1 MKVRASP
8 KSKMASGDSTGA
20 PLLSATHQPSGQE
33 LAPVQH
39 GMATAPSGAHARQ
52 ALDADALMTEQEQ
65 SPAYRALHA
74 KNLIISQ
81 YRVRRTED
89 LEVIKANS
97 TAGSSSCCCV
107 GTLGGCGSTLIK
119 FFSVNNG
126 CIRKGQH
133 TNGEFL
139 FYGEG
144 VHVIQSP
151 YVSVDSRDTSL
162 SATHIVHGT
171 KAILTV
177 EQGFVGLA
185 NDRGQPVLL
194 PPGMHQWNST
204 TLTFEK
210 MIDLSSSVI
219 KMGPYTLVTVDEGYS
234 GVTSDNGEQKILEG
248 GQAYMLTHRNWKFE
262 KFITKKL
269 QTNDVGPITV
279 TSGDNVPLE
288 VVATVNWLIEDVT
301 LAARMSANTMQHL
314 PGAGGAA
321 DLSEFD
327 ISKLRADVMRQ
338 VTASLAAFVGTIS
351 YSGGG
356 HAAISK
362 GVEGSGRASQG
373 GKSSG
378 EPEPEDKVAGPKA
391 LFDRQQMMG
400 SVEHANEISGQYGV
414 RILSIN
420 LISAYPADK
429 MLLAA
434 LSQGAVATVAAEQ
447 IETKARGDAK
457 ALLTNARAEADAKR
471 ILAEGD
477 AIAEELRAE
486 GSLKAAKKL
495 EESEMAMMVAK
506 MRAAGMALKE
516 GNANSFFFGLGGA
529 GDIPTGVLGTAMLT
543 NSQVGQHNR

>member
-1 MKVRASP
+1 MPSAP
-8 KSKMASGDSTGA
+8 TGA
-20 PLLSATHQPSGQE
+20 A
-33 LAPVQH
+33 
-39 GMATAPSGAHARQ
+39 ARQ
-52 ALDADALMTEQEQ
+52 ALNADTLMTEQEQ

-81 YRVRRTED
+81 YRVRKTEELD
-89 LEVIKANS
+89 VIQANS
-97 TAGSSSCCCV
+97 QAGTSTCCCV
-107 GTLGGCGSTLIK
+107 STCGGCGLIK
-119 FFSVNNG
+119 FFSVNCG
-126 CIRKGQH
+126 CVRKGSH

-151 YVSVDSRDTSL
+151 FVSVEANDTPL
-162 SATHIVHGT
+162 NSAQIVHGT
-171 KAILTV
+171 KAIITV

-204 TLTFEK
+204 TLKFEK
-210 MIDLSSSVI
+210 MIDLSTSVI
-219 KMGPYTLVTVDEGYS
+219 RMGPYTLVTVDEGYA
-234 GVTSDNGEQKILEG
+234 GVTSDNGEQKILPG

-262 KFITKKL
+262 KFITTKL

-279 TSGDNVPLE
+279 TTGDNVPLE
-288 VVATVNWLIEDVT
+288 TVATVNWRIEDVT

-314 PGAGGAA
+314 PTAGGAS
-321 DLSEFD
+321 DMSEFD
-327 ISKLRADVMRQ
+327 ISKLRSDVMRQ
-338 VTASLAAFVGTIS
+338 ITASLAAFVGTIS
-351 YSGGG
+351 YSEKGG
-356 HAAISK
+356 HGQMAQMI
-362 GVEGSGRASQG
+362 EGTTKDAKPSDAKFSL
-373 GKSSG
+373 
-378 EPEPEDKVAGPKA
+378 EPEPEGDYNAGPKA

-400 SVEHANEISGQYGV
+400 SVEHANEITGKYGV

-429 MLLAA
+429 ALLAA

-447 IETKARGDAK
+447 TETKARGDAK
-457 ALLTNARAEADAKR
+457 ALLANARAEADAKR

-486 GSLKAAKKL
+486 GSLKAAQKL
-495 EESEMAMMVAK
+495 ESSEMAMMVQK
-506 MRAAGMALKE
+506 MRAAGDALKE

-529 GDIPTGVLGTAMLT
+529 GDIPNGVLGPAMLAQ
-543 NSQVGQHNR
+543 SGKAGAREIAALS